1 MDERG
6 EAEAPAGPSP
16 TGAGNERRERGL
28 EMMRQVYGWD
38 IEDAPGEFFGITV
51 DHLFGDIWTRPG
63 ISMRDRRLLLI
74 GVLAGQGLNDV
85 LDIQIPAA
93 LANGEL
99 SPEELREIGIFLTHY
114 VGWPLGSRLS
124 VQIDTLIAKHEK
136 RKKRDG

>member
-1 MDERG
+1 MDERR
-6 EAEAPAGPSP
+6 A
-16 TGAGNERRERGL
+16 RGL
-28 EMMRQVYGWD
+28 EMMRRVYGWD
-38 IEDAPGEFFGITV
+38 IDDAPGDFFGITA

-63 ISMRDRRLLLI
+63 LSMRDRRLLLI

-114 VGWPLGSRLS
+114 VGWPLGSRPS

-136 RKKRDG
+136 KRAREENER

>member
-1 MDERG
+1 MD
-6 EAEAPAGPSP
+6 
-16 TGAGNERRERGL
+16 ERRERGL

-63 ISMRDRRLLLI
+63 LSMRDRRLLLL

-85 LDIQIPAA
+85 LDIQVPAA

-99 SPEELREIGIFLTHY
+99 SPDELREIGIFLTHY

-124 VQIDTLIAKHEK
+124 VQIDTLIAKHER
-136 RKKRDG
+136 RKKKGE

>member
-1 MDERG
+1 MTEGAD
-6 EAEAPAGPSP
+6 GPR
-16 TGAGNERRERGL
+16 ERRERGL
-28 EMMRQVYGWD
+28 EMMRQVYGWE
-38 IEDAPGEFFGITV
+38 IGDAPGDFFGITV

-63 ISMRDRRLLLI
+63 LTLRDRRLLLI

-136 RKKRDG
+136 KRAREENER